1 MFQVS
6 HSRASLFLNQLLA
19 VPRRSYLTLLAS
31 PAAPSTSFWVWGN
44 LTEPGAET
52 GRRLG
57 ARAGLSRAGPSYPGI
72 SESWSL
78 TLRGLRTHL
87 LSKGVDRGSG

>member
-57 ARAGLSRAGPSYPGI
+57 ARATQGCPGRARHTQASLSPG
-72 SESWSL
+72 
-78 TLRGLRTHL
+78 
-87 LSKGVDRGSG
+87 V